1 MRRTLLICFILYTS
15 LYSSAQA
22 QVPKT
27 LYDEPFPT
35 ETEEDWRGIVVPAKT
50 VFGVRFVLDNARLD
64 GLPYEDRLAVDPE
77 IRNNFDGMILRCIN
91 EANRRFP
98 KGLSD
103 ARSFHFSPIYEG
115 KDYTVTFYVKTV
127 TGAGYTV
134 ANVVVFAGG
143 KIALITDLKGKGGKV
158 GSFANLMGDGF
169 GSLGAELADRIDGAV
184 YHGKIKCPTSAAVPS
199 SIGYTYKPL
208 AAEGCSVDYS
218 VVGDNGR
225 LYIVVMVSSD
235 RMMFPEAPTMM
246 TRNFNGE
253 VKTFS
258 GEALT
263 ERTSSLYLHGNNISV
278 PIDNVIALAR
288 FLIPDEDIG
297 FFQAGIK
304 KIRLTTAPVAH
315 EREFKTDEIGYW
327 LHERLLSEK
336 MKNNDF

>member
-1 MRRTLLICFILYTS
+1 MKKPLFILFLLS
-15 LYSSAQA
+15 VLSFGAQA

-77 IRNNFDGMILRCIN
+77 IRDNFDEMVLRCVN
-91 EANRRFP
+91 EANRRFT

-103 ARSFHFSPIYEG
+103 ARSFRFSPIYEG
-115 KDYTVTFYVKTV
+115 KDYTVTFFVKTV

-134 ANVVVFAGG
+134 ANAVVFAGG
-143 KIALITDLKGKGGKV
+143 KIALITHLKGKGGKV

-169 GSLGAELADRIDGAV
+169 GGLGAELAERIDNAV
-184 YHGKIKCPTSAAVPS
+184 YNGKIICPLSAAAPS

-218 VVGDNGR
+218 VVADNGR
-225 LYIVVMVSSD
+225 LYIVAMVSSD

-246 TRNFNGE
+246 ARNFNDE
-253 VKTFS
+253 IRTFS

-263 ERTSSLYLHGNNISV
+263 ERTSSLYLHVNFVSV
-278 PIDNVIALAR
+278 PIDEITAMAR

-297 FFQAGIK
+297 FFQVGIK
-304 KIRLTTAPVAH
+304 KIRLTTAHVAH
-315 EREFKTDEIGYW
+315 EREFKADEIGYW
-327 LHERLLSEK
+327 LHGRLLSEK
-336 MKNNDF
+336 AKNSDF